1 MEHSFQQRL
10 NQSIKALKVID
21 EMQQELVALDW
32 EESKSKEFVKNL
44 QGSLSQTAKVLE
56 SLRSHMGDAHG
67 TRPVVDA
74 MVLNS
79 IRWASVLCSFLTKP
93 A

>member
-1 MEHSFQQRL
+1 MK
-10 NQSIKALKVID
+10 QSIKALKIID
-21 EMQQELVALDW
+21 DMQAGLVALGW

-44 QGSLSQTAKVLE
+44 EGSLSQTAKIVE

-67 TRPVVDA
+67 TKPVVDV

-79 IRWASVLCSFLTKP
+79 IRWASVLCSFLAKP